1 MRGFQDALLSASRI
15 ATMTSPAIMAWQ
27 RASIERLLASARPDG
42 GWGYQSN
49 HEPSAEPTA
58 FACLALAM
66 AEPDADPIQLGL
78 EWLARGQHDNGAV
91 AVAPR
96 ITAPCWPTSLA
107 ALAWLKARSSGGTS
121 YPGQTHRAVDWL
133 LHTEGLTLKSDAA
146 IYGHDTQMIGWPW
159 VSATHSWIEPT
170 AYSVLALCAAGK
182 SNHPRVREA
191 VKLLLNRAIPEGGWN
206 YGNSRVF
213 QNNLRPFPAQT
224 GIALAALAGEA
235 MCESIDSAIRYLHS
249 ELERIRTPMSLG
261 WGVIGLSAWNER
273 PFSADDYL
281 TECAARL
288 DGKPNHPV
296 FDSLLLLA
304 DAEQC
309 TLTTLPEAANH
320 G

>member
-1 MRGFQDALLSASRI
+1 
-15 ATMTSPAIMAWQ
+15 MTSRAIMAWQ
-27 RASIERLLASARPDG
+27 CTSIERLLASARPDG
-42 GWGYQSN
+42 GWGYQSG

-58 FACLALAM
+58 FACLALAT
-66 AEPDADPIQLGL
+66 AEPDADAIQHGL
-78 EWLARGQHDNGAV
+78 ERLARGQQDNGAV

-96 ITAPCWPTSLA
+96 IAAPCWPTSLA
-107 ALAWLKARSSGGTS
+107 ALAWLKAGSSGGTS
-121 YPGQTHRAVDWL
+121 YAGQTRRAVDWL
-133 LHTEGLTLKSDAA
+133 LHTEGLTLKSDPA
-146 IYGHDTQMIGWPW
+146 IYGHNTQLKGWPW
-159 VSATHSWIEPT
+159 GTGTHSWIEPT
-170 AYSVLALCAAGK
+170 AYAILALRAAGI
-182 SNHPRVREA
+182 SDHPRVREA

-206 YGNSRVF
+206 YGNCRVF

-235 MCESIDSAIRYLHS
+235 MSESIDSAIRYLHS

-261 WGVIGLSAWNER
+261 WGIIGLSAWNER
-273 PFSADDYL
+273 PSSAGNWL

-288 DGKPNHPV
+288 DGRPTHPV

-309 TLTTLPEAANH
+309 TLTTLLEAANH